1 MFGNMVGRSSG
12 ARGLIPRSR
21 GGRIAM
27 GAGVG
32 IAAGGGLVLG
42 MKNRANNNSGRG
54 MSVPTS
60 TRSLVKTVGDAL
72 AEPPNAVLGARS
84 TSMSSSL
91 PEYNLGG

>member
-1 MFGNMVGRSSG
+1 MFGNMIGRSSG
-12 ARGLIPRSR
+12 ARGLIPKSR
-21 GGRIAM
+21 GARMAM
-27 GAGVG
+27 GAGAG

-42 MKNRANNNSGRG
+42 MKNRANNNSGRVMG
-54 MSVPTS
+54 VPT
-60 TRSLVKTVGDAL
+60 TKKSLVKTVGDAL

>member
-1 MFGNMVGRSSG
+1 MFGNMVGRASG
-12 ARGLIPRSR
+12 ARGLIPKSKGARM
-21 GGRIAM
+21 AM

-54 MSVPTS
+54 MAVPTS
-60 TRSLVKTVGDAL
+60 TKKLVKTVGDAL
-72 AEPPNAVLGARS
+72 AEPPNAVLGSRR

>member
-12 ARGLIPRSR
+12 ARGLIPKSR

-27 GAGVG
+27 GAGAG
-32 IAAGGGLVLG
+32 IAAGGGLVLA

-54 MSVPTS
+54 VAVPTS
-60 TRSLVKTVGDAL
+60 TRSLVKTVGNAL

>member
-1 MFGNMVGRSSG
+1 MVGRSSG
-12 ARGLIPRSR
+12 VRGLIPKSK
-21 GGRIAM
+21 
-27 GAGVG
+27 GARMAIGAG

-54 MSVPTS
+54 MAVPTNKKG
-60 TRSLVKTVGDAL
+60 LVKTVGDAL
-72 AEPPNAVLGARS
+72 AEPPNAVLGSRR